1 MERESFGALL
11 FEIFPLSRQQCYMD
25 IYMYTDGIQYIL
37 GVHILVYVQIYKIS
51 SHGPAVNC
59 N

>member
-25 IYMYTDGIQYIL
+25 IYMFTGGIQYIL
-37 GVHILVYVQIYKIS
+37 GVHILVYMYKYTNQFS
-51 SHGPAVNC
+51 
-59 N
+59 